1 MIPSFLPG
9 ETIDWDALKDQI
21 ASAIEQKKDTL
32 REVQLKLD
40 QSQADIRK
48 MTQRN
53 ISITAHLSQ
62 FKGKVDPSSHA
73 DVQAAYESALDA
85 LQRLSV
91 IRIQSEKLQCE
102 KQYLNENISLLENI
116 QRIYEEGQSSDTPT
130 PSGTSALRVIEM
142 LIQAQEGERQRLSRQ
157 MHDGPAQALSNFI
170 LQAEIAM
177 KLFDIEE
184 DQARAELENLRQT
197 ATMTFQKVRDFIFE
211 LRPMMLD
218 DLGLV
223 PTTKRYLEIVKADH
237 KNDISLV
244 VTGRERRLESYQ
256 EAMIFRAIQELIY
269 NALRHSQA
277 NSIKVQMDLGETLL
291 RITVDDDGKG
301 FDPAILDNSTGMG
314 LKVIRDRLNMV
325 NGSCA
330 VDSAPGHGT
339 RILIEC
345 PAIERKTP

>member
-1 MIPSFLPG
+1 MIPNIMPG
-9 ETIDWDALKDQI
+9 EIIDWDALKDQLSI
-21 ASAIEQKKDTL
+21 TIDQKKNSL

-48 MTQRN
+48 LTQRN
-53 ISITAHLSQ
+53 TTLTAQLQQ
-62 FKGKVDPSSHA
+62 FHGKTETSSSA
-73 DVQAAYESALDA
+73 EILAAYESAFDA

-91 IRIQSEKLQCE
+91 LRIQSEKLQSE
-102 KQYLNENISLLENI
+102 KLSLTENISLLENVS
-116 QRIYEEGQSSDTPT
+116 RIFEEGQSSNNSTQA
-130 PSGTSALRVIEM
+130 GASAVRVIEM

-184 DQARAELENLRQT
+184 VQARAELENLRHAAT
-197 ATMTFQKVRDFIFE
+197 ATFQKVRDFIFE

-223 PTTKRYLEIVKADH
+223 PTIKRYVEIIKADH
-237 KNDISLV
+237 KDEINLV

-256 EAMIFRAIQELIY
+256 EAMIFRAVQELIY
-269 NALRHSQA
+269 NATRHSQA
-277 NSIKVQMDLGETLL
+277 NNIKVQIDLGETLL
-291 RITVDDDGKG
+291 KVTIDDDGIG
-301 FDPAILDNSTGMG
+301 FDPAVLDRSPGMG
-314 LKVIRDRLNMV
+314 LKVIRDRLNMI
-325 NGSCA
+325 NGTCA
-330 VDSAPGHGT
+330 VDSAPGQGT

-345 PAIERKTP
+345 PAIDRKNP